1 MWAPSIKTSRP
12 VGALGAVKNDLAKI
26 GANDSSSLACQCH
39 IVGAICLACR
49 RWDRTIRGIEQR
61 QADALRLQAH
71 AHRVAGG
78 FV

>member
-1 MWAPSIKTSRP
+1 MKAPSIKTPRP

-26 GANDSSSLACQCH
+26 GANDSSSPACQCH

-61 QADALRLQAH
+61 RADSLRMQSFGH
-71 AHRVAGG
+71 CAGG
-78 FV
+78 AT